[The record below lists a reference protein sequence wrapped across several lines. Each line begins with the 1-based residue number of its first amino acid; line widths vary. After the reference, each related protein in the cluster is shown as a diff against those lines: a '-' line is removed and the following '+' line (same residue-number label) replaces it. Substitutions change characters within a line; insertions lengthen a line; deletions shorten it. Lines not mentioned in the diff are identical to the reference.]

1 MKILIIDDNGV
12 KEFAPINLKEDN
24 QQNTKSFIELLKESL
39 LIEQKTTKN
48 DELNLFTI
56 SKLAQL
62 FNTTRPTLY
71 SWIDNG
77 DLKPIK
83 IGGRVYF
90 NKKDI
95 EEMLD
100 RKTSQSSI

>member
-24 QQNTKSFIELLKESL
+24 QQNTKSFVELLKESL
-39 LIEQKTTKN
+39 SIEQKTTQN

>member
-1 MKILIIDDNGV
+1 MKILIIDENGV
-12 KEFAPINLKEDN
+12 KEFTPINVNSENQQDSKSFVDILKENLLPKDN
-24 QQNTKSFIELLKESL
+24 TVQNNK
-39 LIEQKTTKN
+39 
-48 DELNLFTI
+48 LNLFTI
-56 SKLAQL
+56 SKLVQL

-90 NKKDI
+90 NQKDI
-95 EEMLD
+95 EEMIA
-100 RKTSQSSI
+100 RKATESSI

>member
-1 MKILIIDDNGV
+1 MKILIIDKNGV
-12 KEFAPINLKEDN
+12 KEFTPINVNPENQQDAKSIVDILKEN
-24 QQNTKSFIELLKESL
+24 FLPEQNSI
-39 LIEQKTTKN
+39 QKN
-48 DELNLFTI
+48 ELNLFTI
-56 SKLAQL
+56 SKLIQL

-90 NKKDI
+90 NQKDI
-95 EEMLD
+95 EEMIA
-100 RKTSQSSI
+100 RKSSES

>member
-24 QQNTKSFIELLKESL
+24 QQNPKSFIELLKESL
-39 LIEQKTTKN
+39 SIEQKTTQN

-95 EEMLD
+95 EEYI
-100 RKTSQSSI
+100 R